1 MTMTRQDV
9 VSVLGSIDDV
19 TIAEIIASG
28 ASLEELREASAWA
41 FGDEA
46 LMSQGRPLP
55 GTRIA
60 ALIDL
65 DVAPSFYPVLS
76 SFPAW
81 VVPCWAGEA
90 KGAGAEPLV

>member
-9 VSVLGSIDDV
+9 ISVLGRVDDV
-19 TIAEIIASG
+19 AIAEIIASG
-28 ASLEELREASAWA
+28 ASLEELREAWAWA

-55 GTRIA
+55 GTRVA

-65 DVAPSFYPVLS
+65 IEPDDEGDLAD
-76 SFPAW
+76 PAKAD
-81 VVPCWAGEA
+81 PGEA
-90 KGAGAEPLV
+90 

>member
-1 MTMTRQDV
+1 MTRQDV
-9 VSVLGSIDDV
+9 LSVLGPVDDV

-28 ASLEELREASAWA
+28 ASIEELREAWAWA

-55 GTRIA
+55 GTRVA

-65 DVAPSFYPVLS
+65 IESDDEGDLTDPIQEDPDD
-76 SFPAW
+76 
-81 VVPCWAGEA
+81 GH
-90 KGAGAEPLV
+90 

>member
-9 VSVLGSIDDV
+9 LSVLGPVDDV

-28 ASLEELREASAWA
+28 ASIEELREAWAWA

-55 GTRIA
+55 GTRVA

-65 DVAPSFYPVLS
+65 IESDDEGDLTDPIQEDP
-76 SFPAW
+76 
-81 VVPCWAGEA
+81 GD
-90 KGAGAEPLV
+90 GH

>member
-9 VSVLGSIDDV
+9 VSVLGPVDDV

-28 ASLEELREASAWA
+28 ASLEELREAWSWA

-55 GTRIA
+55 GTRVA
-60 ALIDL
+60 ALIELIEPDDDDDL
-65 DVAPSFYPVLS
+65 AD
-76 SFPAW
+76 PAQGD
-81 VVPCWAGEA
+81 PGET
-90 KGAGAEPLV
+90 

>member
-1 MTMTRQDV
+1 MPMTRQEV
-9 VSVLGSIDDV
+9 VSVLGPVDNA

-28 ASLEELREASAWA
+28 ASLEELREAWAWA

-55 GTRIA
+55 GTRVA

-65 DVAPSFYPVLS
+65 IDPDDEGDVAD
-76 SFPAW
+76 PARAHPG
-81 VVPCWAGEA
+81 VGS
-90 KGAGAEPLV
+90 

>member
-1 MTMTRQDV
+1 MTRQDV
-9 VSVLGSIDDV
+9 VSVLGPVDDV

-28 ASLEELREASAWA
+28 ASLDELREAWAWA

-55 GTRIA
+55 GTRVA

-65 DVAPSFYPVLS
+65 IDPDDEADLVD
-76 SFPAW
+76 PAQGD
-81 VVPCWAGEA
+81 P
-90 KGAGAEPLV
+90 GAGH

>member
-1 MTMTRQDV
+1 MPMTRQEV
-9 VSVLGSIDDV
+9 VSVLGPVDNA

-28 ASLEELREASAWA
+28 ASLEELREAWAWA

-55 GTRIA
+55 GTWVA

-65 DVAPSFYPVLS
+65 IDPDD
-76 SFPAW
+76 
-81 VVPCWAGEA
+81 EA
-90 KGAGAEPLV
+90 ELVDPIQENPGDGH

>member
-9 VSVLGSIDDV
+9 VPVLGFIDDV

-28 ASLEELREASAWA
+28 ASLEELRRLAWA

-55 GTRIA
+55 GTRVA
-60 ALIDL
+60 AQGNRD
-65 DVAPSFYPVLS
+65 
-76 SFPAW
+76 
-81 VVPCWAGEA
+81 EA
-90 KGAGAEPLV
+90 

>member
-9 VSVLGSIDDV
+9 VSVLGFIDDV

-28 ASLEELREASAWA
+28 ASLEELREAWAWA
-41 FGDEA
+41 FDDEA

-55 GTRIA
+55 GTRVA

-65 DVAPSFYPVLS
+65 I
-76 SFPAW
+76 
-81 VVPCWAGEA
+81 
-90 KGAGAEPLV
+90 EPDD